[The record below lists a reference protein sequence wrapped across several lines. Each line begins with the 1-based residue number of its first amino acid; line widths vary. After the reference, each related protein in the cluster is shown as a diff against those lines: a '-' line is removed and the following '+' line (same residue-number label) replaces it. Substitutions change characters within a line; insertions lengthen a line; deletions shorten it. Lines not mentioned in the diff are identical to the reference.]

1 MTTTKLKPVDAV
13 IVGSGV
19 VGSIMSMELAS
30 AGLKVVCLERGRMI
44 DPQQDFVMPYVHD
57 ELKYDRHSDIFQNLS
72 RETITFRNNGSERAL
87 PMRELG
93 SFKPGEMVGGTG
105 AHWGCN
111 ARRFLPHDFE
121 FRSRIT
127 ERYGKS
133 FFPEDCTSQDWGV
146 TFDDVEPY
154 YDQFECIY
162 GVGGKAGNLNGE
174 IQPGGNPHEGPRSRE
189 YPNPPTRR
197 TPQGELFAKAAT
209 ELGYT
214 PFQGPAAAMTQD
226 YTNLYK
232 LMLGECHRGGFCSS
246 HVCSQGA
253 KANPLTA
260 VLPALYRKENFELRP
275 LCNVIKVNTDS
286 TGKKATGVTYI
297 DARGREVEQPAD
309 IVVLAT
315 YCFNNTRLL
324 LLSGIG
330 TPYDPLTA
338 KGVVG
343 RNYSYQTGGR
353 VQVFFDEREF
363 NPFIG
368 GGMVNTSID
377 DLNGDVIDRSN
388 LGFVGGAYIAVS
400 SAGATPI
407 KNKPVPAGTPRW
419 GGEWKKAVAQYYR
432 RSFAISI
439 HGSCQSY
446 RQNYLDLDPTYKDAN
461 GLPLLRMTFDWHK
474 NEQKML
480 AFMYEKITEI
490 AKAMNPSRHAAHHI
504 PTKYSIIPYQST
516 HNMGGAVMG
525 ADPATSVV
533 NKYLQSWDVPNL
545 FVVGGS
551 AFPHNAAQ
559 GPTETIGML
568 ACWAADGIKENYLKR
583 PGPMA

>member
-1 MTTTKLKPVDAV
+1 MADTRMKPVDV
-13 IVGSGV
+13 VVVGSGM

-72 RETITFRNNGSERAL
+72 RETITFRNNGSQTAL

-93 SFKPGEMVGGTG
+93 SFKPGEMVGGTA

-121 FRSRIT
+121 LRSQV
-127 ERYGKS
+127 EARYGKG

-174 IQPGGNPHEGPRSRE
+174 LQPGGNPHEGPRSRE

-197 TPQGELFAKAAT
+197 TPQGALFAQAAT
-209 ELGYT
+209 ELGYH
-214 PFQGPAAAMTQD
+214 PFQGPAAAMTAD

-232 LMLGECHRGGFCSS
+232 LMLGECQRGGFCSS

-286 TGKKATGVTYI
+286 TGKKATGVTYV
-297 DARGREVEQPAD
+297 DARGRQVEQPAD
-309 IVVLAT
+309 LVILAT

-330 TPYDPLTA
+330 TPYDPQTGR
-338 KGVVG
+338 GVVG
-343 RNYSYQTGGR
+343 RNYSYQTGGK
-353 VQVFFDEREF
+353 VNVFYDDREF

-388 LGFVGGAYIAVS
+388 LGFVGGAYVAVS

-407 KNKPVPAGTPRW
+407 KNKAVPEGTPRW
-419 GGEWKKAVAQYYR
+419 GGEWKKAVAKYYR
-432 RSFAISI
+432 RSFGITI

-461 GLPLLRMTFDWHK
+461 GLPLLRMTFDWHQ

-480 AFMYEKITEI
+480 NWMYRKVTEI
-490 AKAMNPSRHAAHHI
+490 AKAMKPSKVAAHHR
-504 PTKYSIIPYQST
+504 PTTYSIVPYQST

-525 ADPATSVV
+525 EDPATSVV
-533 NKYLQSWDVPNL
+533 NRYLQSWDVPNV

-568 ACWAADGIKENYLKR
+568 ACWAADGIKDTYLKR